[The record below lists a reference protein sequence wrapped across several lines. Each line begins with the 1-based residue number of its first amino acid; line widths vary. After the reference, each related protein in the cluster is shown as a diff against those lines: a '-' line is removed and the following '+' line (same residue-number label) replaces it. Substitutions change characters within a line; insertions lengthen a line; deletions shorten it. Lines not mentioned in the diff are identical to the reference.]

1 MTMQEKSETNLARA
15 DFYRILAISCEEPT
29 AENLQSIR
37 EIGTD
42 LLELESV
49 AGYSQELGNP
59 LRRFVEATSRDVHGL
74 QAEYN
79 RLFNTQAACLS
90 AEGNF
95 QMAERGPVIGDVCAF
110 YEAFHMKVME
120 RTGPPD
126 SIKMELGF
134 MSFMALKTVYAVEN
148 DLQEEKDIVEDA
160 QKKFLGSHLGRWFK
174 PFATKLREVS
184 SHSYYQLLSD
194 LLVTW
199 LEEDCRHLEI
209 TPMPLPTHEAQ
220 EDEEV
225 CCSLGTVK

>member
-1 MTMQEKSETNLARA
+1 MKEISEKNLARA
-15 DFYRILAISCEEPT
+15 DFYRILALSCEEPT
-29 AENLQSIR
+29 TENLQPIR

-49 AGYSQELGNP
+49 AGYSQELEKA
-59 LRRFVEATSRDVHGL
+59 LRKFVEDASRDAHGL
-74 QAEYN
+74 QAEYH
-79 RLFNTQAACLS
+79 RLFNTQAACPS

-95 QMAERGPVIGDVCAF
+95 QMVERGPVLGDVSAF

-148 DLQEEKDIVEDA
+148 DLQEEKNIVEDA
-160 QKKFLGSHLGRWFK
+160 QKKFLSSHLGRWFRL
-174 PFATKLREVS
+174 FTAKLREVS
-184 SHSYYQLLSD
+184 GHSYYQSFSD
-194 LLVTW
+194 LLITW
-199 LEEDCRHLEI
+199 LEEDCRHLGV
-209 TPMPLPTHEAQ
+209 TPMPLPNHEAQ

-225 CCSLGTVK
+225 CCSLATMK